1 MPLSVEYL
9 QKLKKDTR
17 LQNIEWFNCHD
28 DPYYFLTNWAKTLD
42 VHDEKNPIKCFP
54 DKEYIKILVDI
65 WLNNQLLLVLKSR
78 QMMMSW
84 LFTTLYLWDVIFH
97 EANDIFSK

>member
-28 DPYYFLTNWAKTLD
+28 DPYYFLTNWQKHLMFMT
-42 VHDEKNPIKCFP
+42 K
-54 DKEYIKILVDI
+54 KI
-65 WLNNQLLLVLKSR
+65 Q
-78 QMMMSW
+78 
-84 LFTTLYLWDVIFH
+84 
-97 EANDIFSK
+97 